1 MAGHTINDRP
11 ASRFTIDWM
20 LAAVAL
26 IAVALVVGSLWPSP
40 RSFPPEVEHG
50 AVDLRELSPSERLI
64 FFEDYSFN
72 AGGWSD
78 GEIDHASP
86 ATGSVLRSISGASL
100 SRTFEVPQG
109 TERLRIIFDS
119 VAGSAN
125 SGVTANL
132 SAQTTTGEMPA
143 GDGRTRHWM
152 VAEAPEGPVTLSV
165 AGDGADWG
173 IDNLYVIAETPGAAA
188 D

>member
-40 RSFPPEVEHG
+40 RSFPPEAEHG

-72 AGGWSD
+72 AGGWTD

-86 ATGSVLRSISGASL
+86 ATGSVLRSLSGASL
-100 SRTFEVPQG
+100 SRTIQVPQG
-109 TERLRIIFDS
+109 TDRLRIIFDS
-119 VAGSAN
+119 IAGPDN
-125 SGVTANL
+125 SGVTATL
-132 SAQTTTGEMPA
+132 SAQTTTGEIPF
-143 GDGRTRHWM
+143 GEGRTRHWM
-152 VAEAPEGPVTLSV
+152 VAEAPEGPVTLTL
-165 AGDGADWG
+165 AGDGADWA
-173 IDNLYVIAETPGAAA
+173 IDNLYVIAEMSGAAPE
-188 D
+188 